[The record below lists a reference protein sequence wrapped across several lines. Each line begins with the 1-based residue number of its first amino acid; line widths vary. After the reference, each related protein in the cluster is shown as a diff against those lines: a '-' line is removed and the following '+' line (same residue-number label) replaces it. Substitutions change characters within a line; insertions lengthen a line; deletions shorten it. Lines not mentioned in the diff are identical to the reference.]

1 MNTYDK
7 LIHFA
12 PSSKEY
18 TVVNWCIGNTCNYS
32 CTYCPDNL
40 HDGSFG
46 WFDYD
51 EVEHFCNRVINHFE
65 DKKLY
70 FEFTGGEVT
79 MWRHFPKLAEFLKDN
94 GADVGLIS
102 NGSRTVRWWKEHK
115 KLFDNVSISYHPEQ
129 ADLEHLVEVFTEIRR
144 DLKTHCN
151 VMMHPKKE
159 LFDKGV
165 KLANNV
171 VRLSD
176 ITLALQPLIVGFQT
190 ELYEYTDEQME
201 IIDNQVKLF
210 CNRIRYSKEWPIYR
224 GPMVAVNSKTD
235 QKDYIPTHVLISR
248 GLNNWEGW
256 KCYAGVEQIIVDLD
270 GRVWRGWC
278 KVGKQLGW
286 IQRGRRL
293 VFPKD
298 PIICTK
304 DFCHCNF
311 DIMCTKEKN
320 DEN

>member
-1 MNTYDK
+1 MVPDLSVENSFELITSELGK
-7 LIHFA
+7 LQKTIQVI
-12 PSSKEY
+12 SKIDEK
-18 TVVNWCIGNTCNYS
+18 NMPDIIGLYYQTIMVQ
-32 CTYCPDNL
+32 TL
-40 HDGSFG
+40 A
-46 WFDYD
+46 
-51 EVEHFCNRVINHFE
+51 
-65 DKKLY
+65 KKLKND
-70 FEFTGGEVT
+70 F
-79 MWRHFPKLAEFLKDN
+79 
-94 GADVGLIS
+94 GLS
-102 NGSRTVRWWKEHK
+102 AKSEHK

-165 KLANNV
+165 ELAKRV
-171 VRLSD
+171 IKLSD
-176 ITLALQPLIVGFQT
+176 ITLALQPLIKDFET
-190 ELYEYTDEQME
+190 DLYEYTSEQTE

-210 CNRIRYSKEWPIYR
+210 CNKIRYSKEWPIYR
-224 GPMVAVNSKTD
+224 GPMVAVNSDGEIETP
-235 QKDYIPTHVLISR
+235 IPTHVLISK

-256 KCYAGVEQIIVDLD
+256 KCYAGIEQIIVDLD
-270 GRVWRGWC
+270 GSVWRGWC

-286 IQRGRRL
+286 VQKGRRL

-298 PIICTK
+298 PVICDK

-320 DEN
+320 VKN